1 MLRIFLIIAVV
12 AGLAGLFGAYQA
24 GEKIKTITSERNDA
38 QEKAKVAQTA
48 ETKAKSEAK
57 KAKDEADK
65 AKSALATTTENLKTT
80 TARAEQQE
88 KRANDLETKLTKSE
102 QDRVTAQQQLAA
114 WNALSI
120 PVDQVRNLQVELRK
134 TVEERDAFAEEKKIL
149 VRNLTV
155 VQAELDKF
163 KGKDAEVK
171 LPAGLKGKVLAVDT
185 KYEFVVLD
193 VGSNQG
199 VLERGKMAVSRDGK
213 LVAKLKI
220 YSTEPNRSI
229 ANIMRDWR
237 QLEVKEG
244 DTVFTSYEALDHP

>member
-24 GEKIKTITSERNDA
+24 GEKIKTITAERNDA
-38 QEKAKVAQTA
+38 QEKAKIAQTA

-65 AKSALATTTENLKTT
+65 AKSELATTTENLKTT
-80 TARAEQQE
+80 TARANQQE
-88 KRANDLETKLTKSE
+88 KRANDLETRLTKSD

-120 PVDQVRNLQVELRK
+120 GVDQVKNLQGELRK
-134 TVEERDAFAEEKKIL
+134 VIEERDAFADEKKIL
-149 VRNLTV
+149 VRNLTI

-171 LPAGLKGKVLAVDT
+171 LPAGLKGKILAVDS

-193 VGSNQG
+193 IGSSQG

-220 YSTEPNRSI
+220 YSTEANRSI

-244 DTVFTSYEALDHP
+244 DSVFTSYEAMDHP